1 MHYFISKVRHET
13 MQTAA
18 RQTLSPE
25 SRGLN
30 AVDRGTEVLQGR
42 SQLEKRGQ
50 WEHGLV
56 TAGMLQ

>member
-1 MHYFISKVRHET
+1 